1 MLLLGLSFI
10 LLIFDPLKK
19 YAWYGFLPFTF
30 RVRTSSG
37 TFLARGR
44 DKMIRNIEKK
54 IADFT
59 FLPVGM

>member
-1 MLLLGLSFI
+1 MI
-10 LLIFDPLKK
+10 
-19 YAWYGFLPFTF
+19 AC

-44 DKMIRNIEKK
+44 DKTIREIEKR

-59 FLPVGM
+59 FIPVGMSDDFIMTLPF